1 MHCAL
6 WFHLRGFAKRITA
19 GMHAHLAPLPTLLTS
34 ILLVG
39 CSPHHG
45 MSGMSF
51 EQDRPM
57 NTSAEQDFFQQP
69 LVPQRAVMQ
78 SQSDRILQADHT
90 EEESYLKN
98 IVELLEQT
106 KILSVNAERQVQ
118 TQQRKVFNYDAFEI
132 DIDTVIF
139 AIKRYLAANDYTPR
153 GFQAL
158 PPSRLKGSY
167 SDVE

>member
-6 WFHLRGFAKRITA
+6 RFQLRGFVKRIA
-19 GMHAHLAPLPTLLTS
+19 ADIQVRILVLLTLLTP
-34 ILLVG
+34 IPIIG
-39 CSPHHG
+39 CHANHS
-45 MSGMSF
+45 MSF

-57 NTSAEQDFFQQP
+57 NTSAEQDFFRQP
-69 LVPQRAVMQ
+69 SVPRQTVMQ
-78 SQSDRILQADHT
+78 LQSERVLHSDYT

-98 IVELLEQT
+98 IVQLLEQS
-106 KILSVNAERQVQ
+106 KMLAANAERQVQ
-118 TQQRKVFNYDAFEI
+118 LQQRKVFNYDAFEI

-139 AIKRYLAANDYTPR
+139 AIKRYLAADDYTPR

-158 PPSRLKGSY
+158 PPARLKGSY

>member
-1 MHCAL
+1 MRCAP
-6 WFHLRGFAKRITA
+6 WFHLRSFARRIVV
-19 GMHAHLAPLPTLLTS
+19 GIRVRVVLLATLLVS
-34 ILLVG
+34 ILLGG
-39 CSPHHG
+39 CYAHH
-45 MSGMSF
+45 GMSF

-69 LVPQRAVMQ
+69 LLPQQAVTQ
-78 SQSDRILQADHT
+78 LQSDRMLQADYT

-98 IVELLEQT
+98 IVQLLEQS
-106 KILSVNAERQVQ
+106 KMLAANAKGQAQ
-118 TQQRKVFNYDAFEI
+118 PQQRKVFNYGAFEI

-139 AIKRYLAANDYTPR
+139 AIKRYLAADDHTPR

-158 PPSRLKGSY
+158 PPARLKARY

>member
-1 MHCAL
+1 MRCAPWL
-6 WFHLRGFAKRITA
+6 HLKGIAKRIVE
-19 GMHAHLAPLPTLLTS
+19 GIHAHLVLLS
-34 ILLVG
+34 ALLMPILIGG
-39 CSPHHG
+39 CHSHHG

-57 NTSAEQDFFQQP
+57 NTNAEQDFFQQS
-69 LVPQRAVMQ
+69 LVPQRAAMQ
-78 SQSDRILQADHT
+78 SQSARMLQADYT

-98 IVELLEQT
+98 IMELLEQS
-106 KILSVNAERQVQ
+106 KMLAANARRQIQ
-118 TQQRKVFNYDAFEI
+118 PQQRKVFNYGAFEI

-139 AIKRYLAANDYTPR
+139 AIKRYLAADDYTPR

-158 PPSRLKGSY
+158 PPARLRGSY

>member
-1 MHCAL
+1 MRCAP
-6 WFHLRGFAKRITA
+6 WHHLRGFVRRTTA
-19 GMHAHLAPLPTLLTS
+19 GIRTHLVLLLILLIP

-39 CSPHHG
+39 CYPHH
-45 MSGMSF
+45 GMSF

-69 LVPQRAVMQ
+69 LVPQRAAMQ
-78 SQSDRILQADHT
+78 SQSDRILHADHT
-90 EEESYLKN
+90 EEESYLNN

-106 KILSVNAERQVQ
+106 KMLSANAERQVQ
-118 TQQRKVFNYDAFEI
+118 PQQRKVFNYGAFEI

-139 AIKRYLAANDYTPR
+139 AIKRYLAADDYTPR

-158 PPSRLKGSY
+158 PPARLKGSY

>member
-6 WFHLRGFAKRITA
+6 WFHLRGFAKRIAA
-19 GMHAHLAPLPTLLTS
+19 GIHVHLVLLPPLLMS

-39 CSPHHG
+39 CHSHH
-45 MSGMSF
+45 GMSF

-69 LVPQRAVMQ
+69 LVPQRAMMQ
-78 SQSDRILQADHT
+78 AQSDRMLQADYT
-90 EEESYLKN
+90 EEESYLNN
-98 IVELLEQT
+98 IVELLEQS
-106 KILSVNAERQVQ
+106 KMLAANAKRQMQ
-118 TQQRKVFNYDAFEI
+118 PQQRKVFNYGAFEI
-132 DIDTVIF
+132 DIDTIIF
-139 AIKRYLAANDYTPR
+139 AIKRYLAADDYTPR

-158 PPSRLKGSY
+158 PPARLKARY